1 MVKRNNVLPGLFFAL
16 AFLVAAP
23 RARAQADDPRDVL
36 LGRIT
41 DIGGRPLSDAQV
53 GVTSL
58 ATGKKRTFTTDD
70 EGHYRIVFPENAKQ
84 YVILVKRVGFA
95 PVQRTITRRS
105 SGDEEIRT
113 DVQFRGTPLALSV
126 VEITG
131 ESDGAPPPPEATKPV
146 SFDATVLNPLAD
158 ILAMKD
164 TLHLSAVQIVA
175 LGDLSDTLE
184 TKNATIYRNIK
195 TLIEKSQQAGDV
207 NQMAGSVAMMLEEAS
222 GNTRHAILEAEKVLR
237 PEQWLILPQGLRE
250 PPESVAASAG
260 SAKQ

>member
-1 MVKRNNVLPGLFFAL
+1 MVNRNYALRSSLLAVVLLS
-16 AFLVAAP
+16 AP
-23 RARAQADDPRDVL
+23 RSLRAQTDGGHDVL

-58 ATGKKRTFTTDD
+58 ATGKTRTFTTDE
-70 EGHYRIVFPENAKQ
+70 EGRYRVVFPENARQ
-84 YVILVKRVGFA
+84 YVILVKRVGFS

-105 SGDEEIRT
+105 GGDEEIRT
-113 DVQFRGTPLALSV
+113 DVQFGGTPLALSV
-126 VEITG
+126 VEISG
-131 ESDGAPPPPEATKPV
+131 ESDGPPPEPAKRA
-146 SFDATVLNPLAD
+146 SFEATVLNPVAD

-175 LGDLSDTLE
+175 LGDLSDTLQ
-184 TKNATIYRNIK
+184 TKNATIYRNIR
-195 TLIEKSQQAGDV
+195 TLLEKSQQAGDV

-222 GNTRHAILEAEKVLR
+222 GNTRRAINEAEKVLR
-237 PEQWLILPQGLRE
+237 PEQWLILPQALRE
-250 PPESVAASAG
+250 PPESTTASSG

>member
-1 MVKRNNVLPGLFFAL
+1 MVKRSYVLPGLFSAL
-16 AFLVAAP
+16 LFLVAAP
-23 RARAQADDPRDVL
+23 QSRAQADDPHDVL
-36 LGRIT
+36 VGRIT
-41 DIGGRPLSDAQV
+41 DIGGRPLADAQV

-58 ATGKKRTFTTDD
+58 ATGKKRTFTTDE

-131 ESDGAPPPPEATKPV
+131 ESDGAPPPEPPKPV
-146 SFDATVLNPLAD
+146 SFDATILNPLVD

-175 LGDLSDTLE
+175 LGDLSDTLQ
-184 TKNATIYRNIK
+184 TRNTTIYRNIK

-222 GNTRHAILEAEKVLR
+222 GNTRHAITEAEKVLR

-250 PPESVAASAG
+250 PPESATASTG